1 MSRLSY
7 EASAE
12 QGFSLLEL
20 LLILSILAVLAGFS
34 LVNAGEYRH
43 RLQVDVAARRL
54 QLGLERARLFALSQ
68 RQPCGLRV
76 SAEGWQKPLVSELP
90 ACLSSR
96 LSLQEPFA
104 AVPLT
109 WQSNLPQLMR
119 FAANGLTLDG
129 GTVVLGSL
137 HSPYRRCLVISL
149 PLGVSRVG
157 RYDGDPLDPAIGLS
171 SSRCLPDEAL

>member
-1 MSRLSY
+1 M
-7 EASAE
+7 
-12 QGFSLLEL
+12 
-20 LLILSILAVLAGFS
+20 
-34 LVNAGEYRH
+34 
-43 RLQVDVAARRL
+43 DVAARRL

-76 SAEGWQKPLVSELP
+76 SAGGWQKPLVRELP
-90 ACLSSR
+90 ACVSSR